1 MKLKEEKAEVPISPL
16 IDVVFLLIMF
26 FVVTASAQQ
35 DTYNDSVKVPE
46 SKFLKPVESPHKV
59 VLSIDAEG
67 NIKSGIRVWQN
78 DAQLK
83 SYLNGMR
90 QRYGDSIKV
99 IFRADRDSL
108 YKFTDRA
115 IKVVGEAGL
124 TQIMFQTQRGTR

>member
-67 NIKSGIRVWQN
+67 NIKSGIRVWQY

-83 SYLNGMR
+83 
-90 QRYGDSIKV
+90 
-99 IFRADRDSL
+99 
-108 YKFTDRA
+108 T
-115 IKVVGEAGL
+115 
-124 TQIMFQTQRGTR
+124 